1 MNQIILI
8 FIVVTSG
15 IEKCETVTSLNRILM
30 KKISFF
36 LFLNAGVF
44 NVAAN
49 ILASLDSFSIEG
61 NLSNEVTMI
70 MILNAVTPNVS
81 IFFMDYF
88 DILGKIY
95 RFLYKK

>member
-8 FIVVTSG
+8 FIVITSG

-49 ILASLDSFSIEG
+49 ILASLDQFSLEG
-61 NLSNEVTMI
+61 NLSNEVTII
-70 MILNAVTPNVS
+70 MILNAITPNAS